1 MRVAFFGSGLLA
13 VPVLARVATSSHEL
27 VAVVTQPAR
36 PAGRGGKLRPT
47 PVRGSADAHG
57 LDVIEC
63 ANVNTPEAVEQIAA
77 LTPDVICVVDFGQM
91 IRQAMREAAP
101 LRAFNVHAS
110 LLPLLRGAAPVNW
123 AIIDGHTVTGVTT
136 FDLVDGMDAGAIY
149 VQRSTQS
156 RPHETAVELKERLAE
171 IGAQA
176 ACETLDRLADGHTDA
191 VEQDHSKMTLAPKM
205 TKADGVIDFTANAA
219 AVCGR
224 ILGTWPWPGGQARL
238 QRAEGKDVTVVI
250 ARAEPEAAEVI
261 GGGAPGVFDED
272 LLVQSKSG
280 RVRIL
285 EIKPAGKK
293 LMDFDA
299 FVNGYRVA
307 PGDRFVAA
315 GNDDA

>member
-1 MRVAFFGSGLLA
+1 MRVAFFGSGALA

-27 VAVVTQPAR
+27 VAIVTQPAR

-47 PVRGSADAHG
+47 PVREHANVHG

-63 ANVNTPEAVEQIAA
+63 PNVNTPEAVEQIKG

-91 IRQAMREAAP
+91 VRQTMREAAP

-123 AIIDGHTVTGVTT
+123 AIIEGHDVTGVTT
-136 FDLVDGMDAGAIY
+136 FDLVDGMDAGAMY
-149 VQRSTQS
+149 VQRSTEI
-156 RPHETAVELKERLAE
+156 RPHETAVELKERLGE

-176 ACETLDRLADGHTDA
+176 ACETLDRLADGHTEA
-191 VEQDHSKMTLAPKM
+191 IEQDHSKMTLAPKM
-205 TKADGVIDFTANAA
+205 SKSDGVIGFAGSAA
-219 AVCGR
+219 SVCCR
-224 ILGTWPWPGGQARL
+224 ILGTWPWPGGQATL
-238 QRAEGKDVTVVI
+238 QRAEGKDVSVVI
-250 ARAEPEAAEVI
+250 ARAEAEPAEVI
-261 GGGAPGVFDED
+261 GGVAGVFDDD
-272 LLVQSKSG
+272 LLVQTGSG

-293 LMDFDA
+293 LMAFDD

-307 PGDRFVAA
+307 AGDRFVGADEHA
-315 GNDDA
+315 S